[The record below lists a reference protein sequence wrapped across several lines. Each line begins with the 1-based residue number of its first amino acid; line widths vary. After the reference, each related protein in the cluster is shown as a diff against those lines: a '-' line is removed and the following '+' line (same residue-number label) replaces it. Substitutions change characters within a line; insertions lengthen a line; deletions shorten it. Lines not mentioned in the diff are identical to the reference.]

1 MDKSCEKRALV
12 VHDEPAFTATLTKAF
27 AALGFVTDVA
37 VDCRAAIDRVA
48 LNRPDV
54 VCVSLNLP
62 RESGYDLCE
71 QIRKNPELDQV
82 QILVLSDRHSPE
94 IVAYAE
100 EAGANAFLTRPFKM
114 ELLEKYVVTMLEM
127 RGRVRDRGIRY
138 YLGDHVVL
146 E

>member
-1 MDKSCEKRALV
+1 MDQSAERRVLV
-12 VHDEPAFTATLTKAF
+12 VHDEPVFAATLTRAF
-27 AALGFVTDVA
+27 GTLGFVAEVA
-37 VDCRAAIDRVA
+37 VDCRAAIPCIERS
-48 LNRPDV
+48 RPAV

-62 RESGYDLCE
+62 RDSGYDLCE

-100 EAGANAFLTRPFKM
+100 EAGANAFLTRPFTN
-114 ELLEKYVVTMLEM
+114 ELLEKYVTTMLEM
-127 RGRVRDRGIRY
+127 RGRVSVREIRHSLRDGIT
-138 YLGDHVVL
+138 L